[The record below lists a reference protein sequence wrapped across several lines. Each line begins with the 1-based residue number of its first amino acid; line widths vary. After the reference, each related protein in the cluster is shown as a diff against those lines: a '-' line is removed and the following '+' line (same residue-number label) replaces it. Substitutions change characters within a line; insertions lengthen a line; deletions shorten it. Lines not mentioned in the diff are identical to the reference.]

1 MAKVPKIQCSTILGM
16 VLFSNNQGISDKKT
30 VVKNDNRNLL
40 LITSAY
46 TSLHFSYAINVW
58 ENRVLLLF
66 MFL

>member
-16 VLFSNNQGISDKKT
+16 VFFSNNKVLVT
-30 VVKNDNRNLL
+30 TMVVVKNDNRNLL

-46 TSLHFSYAINVW
+46 RSLHFSYAINVW
-58 ENRVLLLF
+58 KNRNLLF

>member
-1 MAKVPKIQCSTILGM
+1 MAKVPKIQCSTILRM
-16 VLFSNNQGISDKKT
+16 VFFSKNKVLVKIA

-46 TSLHFSYAINVW
+46 RSLHFSYAINVW
-58 ENRVLLLF
+58 KNRNLLF

>member
-16 VLFSNNQGISDKKT
+16 VFFSNNQGISDKKT